1 MILDVGCGA
10 EKQGDIGVDITL
22 NSPEIMQD
30 GRILPTQ
37 ADILASGDYLP
48 FIDNC
53 FTCVVSHHT
62 IEHSTTPHKFF
73 SELLRVSENAVY
85 VRCPHVKGRQA
96 YMPYHV
102 SYFNEAWFHTACLLF
117 NIPTYSLV
125 IHNDTIDVFDEHRGM
140 YVTHKRPREIGILM
154 FKNGNKNGEV
164 ELDGIG
170 INWHE

>member
-22 NSPEIMQD
+22 NSPEIIQD
-30 GRILPTQ
+30 GHIIPTQ

-53 FTCVVSHHT
+53 FKCVVSHHA

-73 SELLRVSENAVY
+73 SELLRVSENVVY

-102 SYFNEAWFHTACLLF
+102 SYFDEQWFHTACMLFKIPSYSIVTHNDLIDLF
-117 NIPTYSLV
+117 N
-125 IHNDTIDVFDEHRGM
+125 EA
-140 YVTHKRPREIGILM
+140 THKYITHYRPREIGILM
-154 FKNGNKNGEV
+154 FKNGNKNNGDV
-164 ELDGIG
+164 LDNIS